1 MKDFPM
7 FEELLERVRRK
18 DRKAQHEFY
27 QRYSVQM
34 FRLTYR
40 YITDEQDAGSIVNMA
55 FFKIFD
61 HIREFNYQD
70 QKSMLAWIKKIVIN
84 ESLMFLRQRFT
95 YVELEGNLTNDLFI
109 ESRPE
114 DNLILEDYYKLIRKL
129 PDDLR
134 TVFNLFALDGFSHK
148 EIARQLNIK
157 EARSRVYL
165 TRARK
170 MLQNYLIK
178 SK

>member
-1 MKDFPM
+1 M

-27 QRYSVQM
+27 QQFSVRL

-40 YITDEQDAGSIVNMA
+40 YISNEQDAGSIVNLA

-70 QKSMLAWIKKIVIN
+70 QKSMLAWMKKIVIN
-84 ESLMFLRQRFT
+84 ESLIFLRQRFT
-95 YVELEGNLTNDLFI
+95 YVELDRNITKELLI
-109 ESRPE
+109 ESLPE
-114 DNLILEDYYKLIRKL
+114 DHLILEDYYNLIRKL

-134 TVFNLFALDGFSHK
+134 TVFNLYALDGFSHK
-148 EIARQLNIK
+148 EIANELNIK
-157 EARSRVYL
+157 EASSRVYL

-170 MLQNYLIK
+170 MLQNYLTKIK
-178 SK
+178 